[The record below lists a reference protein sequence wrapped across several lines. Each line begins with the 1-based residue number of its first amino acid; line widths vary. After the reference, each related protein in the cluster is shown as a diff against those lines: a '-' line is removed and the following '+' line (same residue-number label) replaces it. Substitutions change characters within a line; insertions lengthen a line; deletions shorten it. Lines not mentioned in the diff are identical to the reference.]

1 MKIIFFTKDRP
12 MQYRAFLESFLYNTQ
27 IKQISKD
34 VDGFK
39 NRPITTIISNTNG
52 YEDIIEEFNG
62 VVQFIDD
69 QGKFFNDILRDIIN
83 STYSNYILF
92 GCDDQIY
99 NRKINLKNASN
110 YLDANPDVIGH
121 SFRLGK
127 NIPYIINCRRVLSNT
142 QDILKWNW
150 KQSYGDFNVPFELMA
165 TVYPTWFCQSLLSE
179 YKDNIKCPNFYESFG
194 CNFCMHSELSASCM
208 SCDDNIGATFAQDVN
223 RCQDYFT
230 NKIQTTQDLSC
241 PTLLKLYKEG
251 YRIDWMSMQNKV
263 HDSIFMGDKFW
274 KLYKI

>member
-27 IKQISKD
+27 IKPVSKD
-34 VDGFK
+34 IDGFK
-39 NRPITTIISNTNG
+39 NLPITTIISNTNG
-52 YEDIIEEFNG
+52 YEDIIEEFKDI
-62 VVQFIDD
+62 VQFIDD

-99 NRKINLKNASN
+99 NRTINLKNASN

-121 SFRLGK
+121 SFRLGI
-127 NIPYIINCRRVLSNT
+127 NIPYFPNKYECKDSIA
-142 QDILKWNW
+142 KWHWRYN
-150 KQSYGDFNVPFELMA
+150 QGDFNVPFELMA
-165 TVYPTWFCQSLLSE
+165 TVYPTWFCQSLLLSCQ
-179 YKDNIKCPNFYESFG
+179 DNIKCPNFYESFG
-194 CNFCMHSELSASCM
+194 CNFCTRSELAASFM
-208 SCDDNIGATFAQDVN
+208 SCDDNTGATFAQDIN

-263 HDSIFMGDKFW
+263 HDNIFMGDRFW